1 MEEAM
6 AQMAA
11 DVFAEM
17 ARDTP
22 ELDSRPQLEGQ
33 PLYPHVQVERE
44 LLRGQ
49 PAPPA
54 PPARSA
60 PWRAQPWAREHAT
73 QAALVATVVLG
84 SLARLRRGRRR
95 GRHSG

>member
-1 MEEAM
+1 MEQAM

-22 ELDSRPQLEGQ
+22 GLDSHPQLEGE

-49 PAPPA
+49 PA

-73 QAALVATVVLG
+73 QAALVATVALG
-84 SLARLRRGRRR
+84 WLARLRRGPRR